1 MADSHLIEIHARSG
15 AAIELAPGEA
25 IRLVN
30 SFGNQ
35 VVDTW
40 ALNRRDIT

>member
-1 MADSHLIEIHARSG
+1 MTDSDLAEIPARGG
-15 AAIELAPGEA
+15 AAVELASGEA

-40 ALNRRDIT
+40 R